1 MGSEMTMAEAL
12 HLINEERRDAA
23 LNATTLNANPQSAN
37 RFRTPTDRLL
47 YIKRSLPSYVG
58 STVVSDFAYHLNL
71 AR

>member
-37 RFRTPTDRLL
+37 RFRTPKDRLL
-47 YIKRSLPSYVG
+47 YINRSLSSYDG
-58 STVVSDFAYHLNL
+58 STMVSDFAFNL
-71 AR
+71 ARS

>member
-12 HLINEERRDAA
+12 LMINEERRDA

-47 YIKRSLPSYVG
+47 YIERSLPSYDG
-58 STVVSDFAYHLNL
+58 STMVSDFAFKFGQKL
-71 AR
+71 A